1 MFRLITDN
9 PSKTNNTCS
18 SEVAQRGVVLNK
30 MPLALGAG
38 NEGSWGGKTGCE
50 TVLKPPQ
57 KPFILG
63 THIRTILQHYYS
75 GKVQASWS
83 GFPAHSESGL
93 IFIMID
99 ISIWLLLIDEKK

>member
-1 MFRLITDN
+1 MYTYVLYDTMYA
-9 PSKTNNTCS
+9 C
-18 SEVAQRGVVLNK
+18 SEVAQREVVLNK

-63 THIRTILQHYYS
+63 THIRTILQHT
-75 GKVQASWS
+75 
-83 GFPAHSESGL
+83 P
-93 IFIMID
+93 I
-99 ISIWLLLIDEKK
+99 